1 MVVFFMREKKITS
14 LISSPVLNYNLI
26 VWPGINNVLE
36 ITALGKEKNLVQN
49 VVMSKKEFEV
59 ASFVWNKANE
69 GLG

>member
-59 ASFVWNKANE
+59 ASFV
-69 GLG
+69 